1 MNKAAALDSRHLRE
15 AFARFPSGVAA
26 ISALHENKPQV
37 IVASSFTVGVSLE
50 PPLAGFFVQKTS
62 GTWSLLTNAPRLG
75 VSILGT
81 EHATICRQL
90 ASPNKDGRF
99 KGVDTRFTDAGAVQI
114 LGAPVWFDC
123 SVYAVH
129 SAGDHFAVQ
138 LLIADLSIDVQA
150 DPLIY
155 HRSRFTHLAPAPEMA
170 SA

>member
-1 MNKAAALDSRHLRE
+1 MSKSAALDSLHLRD

-26 ISALHENKPQV
+26 ISALYEGKPQV

-62 GTWSLLTNAPRLG
+62 STWGLLSGVPRLG

-81 EHATICRQL
+81 EHAAICRQL
-90 ASPNKDGRF
+90 ASHDKDGRF
-99 KGVDTRFTDAGAVQI
+99 KNVETRFTDAGAVQI
-114 LGAPVWFDC
+114 LGVPVWFDC
-123 SVYAVH
+123 SIYAVH

-138 LLIADLSIDVQA
+138 LLIEDLSIDAKA

-155 HRSRFTHLAPAPEMA
+155 HRSRFTQLAAPEA
-170 SA
+170 ACA